1 MEVNYRILVNS
12 KTSQQIKGSSRKLQ
26 RCDLEG
32 ICSKEWGVCVSMQRN
47 DVYAQ
52 KNGVCVCMCACA
64 CVRAKEWGVC
74 AKEWGVSAK
83 EWGVS
88 AKEWGVCVFVRVH
101 AKEGVC
107 VQKNG
112 VCVYVCVCMC
122 VQKNGV

>member
-74 AKEWGVSAK
+74 AKEWGVS
-83 EWGVS
+83 V
-88 AKEWGVCVFVRVH
+88 KEWGVCVHIHKRM
-101 AKEGVC
+101 GCVC
-107 VQKNG
+107 ARVQKNG
-112 VCVYVCVCMC
+112 VCACTRTCVCN
-122 VQKNGV
+122 VHL